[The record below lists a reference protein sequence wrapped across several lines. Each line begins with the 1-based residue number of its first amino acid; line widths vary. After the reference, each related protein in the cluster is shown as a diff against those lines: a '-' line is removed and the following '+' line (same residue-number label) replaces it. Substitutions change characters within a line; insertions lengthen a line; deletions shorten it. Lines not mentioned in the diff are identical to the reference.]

1 LNGLSVVETLIS
13 GYEILKYVREVLD
26 ADIQLQPAGIDLRV
40 SQIFRFR
47 SAGVLGFNERRLPE
61 FEEVFPENGYWD
73 LNPGVYKIRFAEVV
87 ELPQDVLALC
97 FPRSS
102 LLRSGVLV
110 SCTVWDPGYVG
121 RGEALMHVV
130 NPHGVKLGVGSR
142 VVQLI
147 FFKLNKAVEKA
158 YEGFYKGENL

>member
-1 LNGLSVVETLIS
+1 MVETLIT
-13 GYEILKYVREVLD
+13 GHEILKYVKDLLD
-26 ADIQLQPAGIDLRV
+26 TNTQLQPAGIDLRV
-40 SQIFRFR
+40 SQVFKFR
-47 SAGVLGFNERRLPE
+47 SAGVLGFNERKLPE
-61 FEEVFPENGYWD
+61 VEEVLPENGYWSLD
-73 LNPGVYKIRFAEVV
+73 PGVYKIRFAEIV
-87 ELPQDVLALC
+87 ELPRDVLALC

-121 RGEALMHVV
+121 RGEALMHVM
-130 NPHGVKLGVGSR
+130 NPHGINLGVGAR

-147 FFKLNKAVEKA
+147 FFRLNKAVEKT

>member
-1 LNGLSVVETLIS
+1 MVKTLIT
-13 GYEILKYVREVLD
+13 GYEILKYVRDLLD
-26 ADIQLQPAGIDLRV
+26 VDTQLQPAGIDLRV
-40 SQIFRFR
+40 SQVFKFR
-47 SAGVLGFNERRLPE
+47 GVGILGFDERRLPE
-61 FEEVFPENGYWD
+61 TEEVLPENGYWNLD
-73 LNPGVYKIRFAEVV
+73 QGVYKIRFAEVV
-87 ELPQDVLALC
+87 ELPRDVLALC

-121 RGEALMHVV
+121 RGEALMHVI
-130 NPHGVKLGVGSR
+130 NPHGIKLGVGSR

>member
-1 LNGLSVVETLIS
+1 MVETLIT
-13 GYEILKYVREVLD
+13 GHEILKYVRDLLD
-26 ADIQLQPAGIDLRV
+26 TNTQLQPAGIDLRV
-40 SQIFRFR
+40 SQVFKFR
-47 SAGVLGFNERRLPE
+47 SAGVIGFNERKLPE
-61 FEEVFPENGYWD
+61 VEEVLPENGYWSLD
-73 LNPGVYKIRFAEVV
+73 PGVYKIRFAEIV

-121 RGEALMHVV
+121 RGEALMHVM
-130 NPHGVKLGVGSR
+130 NPHGINLGVGAR

-147 FFKLNKAVEKA
+147 FFRLNKAVEKT

>member
-1 LNGLSVVETLIS
+1 MVETLIT
-13 GYEILKYVREVLD
+13 GHEILKYVRDLLD
-26 ADIQLQPAGIDLRV
+26 TNTQLQPAGIDLRV
-40 SQIFRFR
+40 SQVFKFR
-47 SAGVLGFNERRLPE
+47 SAGVIGFNERKLPE
-61 FEEVFPENGYWD
+61 VEEVLPENGYWSLD
-73 LNPGVYKIRFAEVV
+73 PGVYKIRFAEIV
-87 ELPQDVLALC
+87 ELPRDVLALC

-121 RGEALMHVV
+121 RGEALMHVM
-130 NPHGVKLGVGSR
+130 NPHGINLGVGAR

-147 FFKLNKAVEKA
+147 FFRLNKAVEKT

>member
-1 LNGLSVVETLIS
+1 MVETLIT
-13 GYEILKYVREVLD
+13 GYEILRYVRDLLD
-26 ADIQLQPAGIDLRV
+26 ADTQLQPAGIDLRV
-40 SQIFRFR
+40 FQVFKFR
-47 SAGVLGFNERRLPE
+47 SAGILGFSERKLPE
-61 FEEVFPENGYWD
+61 VEEVLPENGYWSLD
-73 LNPGVYKIRFAEVV
+73 PGVYKIRFAEVV
-87 ELPQDVLALC
+87 ELPRDVLALC

-121 RGEALMHVV
+121 RGEALMHVI
-130 NPHGVKLGVGSR
+130 NPHGIKLGVGSR

-147 FFKLNKAVEKA
+147 FFRLNKAVEKT

>member
-1 LNGLSVVETLIS
+1 MVETLIT
-13 GYEILKYVREVLD
+13 GHEILKYVRDLLD
-26 ADIQLQPAGIDLRV
+26 TNTQLQPAGIDLRV
-40 SQIFRFR
+40 SQVFKFR
-47 SAGVLGFNERRLPE
+47 SAGVLGFNERKLPE
-61 FEEVFPENGYWD
+61 VEEVLPENGYWSLD
-73 LNPGVYKIRFAEVV
+73 PGVYKIRFAEIV
-87 ELPQDVLALC
+87 ELPRDVLALC

-121 RGEALMHVV
+121 RGEALMHVM
-130 NPHGVKLGVGSR
+130 NPHGINLGVGAR

-147 FFKLNKAVEKA
+147 FFRLNKAVEKT